1 MKIAIRNLFGRKPVK
16 ETAEDLCIWA
26 GHNKAQDNTAVAI
39 VTETRDCGHSERGAL
54 TCSSHLAELHLTG
67 GVSKVAVPCAE
78 CGKVSVSRVTKV
90 EDLDV

>member
-1 MKIAIRNLFGRKPVK
+1 MKTALKNLFGRRVTK
-16 ETAEDLCIWA
+16 EPAEGLCIWA

-39 VTETRDCGHSERGAL
+39 VTETRDCGHSEKGAL
-54 TCSSHLAELHLTG
+54 TCTRHLQELHFTG

-78 CGKVSVSRVTKV
+78 CGEVSVSRVTKV